1 MEAGRAIELYDLG
14 KVRGH
19 ADLLSFNLKALHLA
33 PAEEV
38 RGRSLLGIRLAFQA
52 VLCRE
57 QLVFLFLAEVGVE

>member
-1 MEAGRAIELYDLG
+1 MEAGWTCELYDLG
-14 KVRGH
+14 KVGGH
-19 ADLLSFNLKALHLA
+19 AYLLAFDLKALHHA
-33 PAEEV
+33 PAEQV